1 VEDRR
6 KALEDFCEKLAGI
19 LFLHYSEEYQLFLRS
34 ERADID
40 KVLQKYHVISYEEII
55 VRYKKIFTHLAGKEL
70 NNETVLKIA
79 SFRTFLKGIQE
90 SFIPFKKASREAIE
104 ARKAFYEGFAEFHQ
118 IACEEYEKN
127 ILSEYHDQKDGVFV
141 FSNSKNTIRYQE
153 KIGKIK
159 EATNND
165 SIEHLCEWI
174 KSEKDEIDA
183 FLEAIAQR
191 DKYDALKNKVQEK
204 QSLLNVEIQNIIGGK
219 SSIKSMILGKSKEDE
234 VAALDK
240 QLAECSVEAERLTIL
255 HDMITLI
262 LAYNEI
268 EKFKNGKKEKYYQI
282 VKVTANKEKEN
293 LKNMIEYWNEIMNNE
308 NVKTADTIRIDKIEG
323 EKTDHK
329 SPKK

>member
-1 VEDRR
+1 
-6 KALEDFCEKLAGI
+6 
-19 LFLHYSEEYQLFLRS
+19 
-34 ERADID
+34 
-40 KVLQKYHVISYEEII
+40 
-55 VRYKKIFTHLAGKEL
+55 
-70 NNETVLKIA
+70 
-79 SFRTFLKGIQE
+79 
-90 SFIPFKKASREAIE
+90 
-104 ARKAFYEGFAEFHQ
+104 
-118 IACEEYEKN
+118 
-127 ILSEYHDQKDGVFV
+127 VFV
-141 FSNSKNTIRYQE
+141 FSNSKNTVRYQE
-153 KIGKIK
+153 KIEKIK
-159 EATNND
+159 ESTNND

-183 FLEAIAQR
+183 FLEAIVQR